1 MSRRTHRR
9 AHERPGPAGF
19 LVVDKPPGWTSHDA
33 VEAARRW
40 LGTPRVGHL
49 GTLDPLATGV
59 LPLAIR
65 EATKLVPF
73 VGQGDKVYV
82 GTIRLGVSTETY
94 DAEGR
99 VTREHDGPLPTE
111 ATVRAALAGFVGEIQ
126 QVPPMYSSV
135 KRHGVPLYRLARRG
149 EEVEREPRG
158 VRIHE
163 LRMHHYAPP
172 EIGIEVT
179 CSPGTYVRTLAHDLG
194 TQLGCGAHLAGLRR
208 TRSHPFDLSQART
221 PEECEALLAS
231 GGLEAALVAPDVAL
245 ALPRVRLTATQAR
258 RVANGG
264 DLPVAEARGE
274 LERGPLPKPGDRVA
288 ALSPDGALVAVME
301 LRPDRRLHPLRV
313 LASA

>member
-1 MSRRTHRR
+1 MAPRSV
-9 AHERPGPAGF
+9 ERPGPIGF
-19 LVVDKPPGWTSHDA
+19 LVVDKPVNWTSHD
-33 VEAARRW
+33 VVDAARRW
-40 LGTPRVGHL
+40 LGTRRVGHL

-73 VGQGDKVYV
+73 VAQGDKVYV

-94 DAEGR
+94 DGEGR
-99 VTREHDGPLPTE
+99 ITHEHDGPLPSE
-111 ATVRAALAGFVGEIQ
+111 AAVRRALESFVGEIE
-126 QVPPMYSSV
+126 QVPPMFSSV

-149 EEVEREPRG
+149 EEVERAPRR
-158 VRIHE
+158 VRVHE

-194 TQLGCGAHLAGLRR
+194 EKLGCGAYLSGLRR
-208 TRSHPFDLSQART
+208 TKSHPFDLAQARS
-221 PEECEALLAS
+221 PEECEALVAA
-231 GGLEAALVAPDVAL
+231 GGIDAALVAPEVAL

-274 LERGPLPKPGDRVA
+274 LERGPLPKPGDRVS
-288 ALSPDGALVAVME
+288 ALSPDGSLVAVME

-313 LASA
+313 LTSV